1 MSEENPLPKVDASDG
16 PSVRTTSDVEP
27 APPPHT
33 ASGADTVSGSDVASD
48 ADAPA
53 PASHA
58 ARPDRGS
65 GRLSALA
72 RPVPMLSLALVASL
86 LLSLFLL
93 IRGPGDESD
102 GGRAELLGVAETYA
116 INLSSYDYAKLD
128 QDFARVLDAA
138 TGEFKEQ
145 YQVAK
150 ESLRAAI
157 VKFQGKATG
166 TVLARAVLSF
176 GGGQAQVIL
185 FVDQTVTNVNTAQP
199 RIDRLRMRMGLEK
212 HSGRWL
218 INKLDLV

>member
-1 MSEENPLPKVDASDG
+1 MSEENPMPKVDAPDE
-16 PSVRTTSDVEP
+16 PSWVRTTSDVEP
-27 APPPHT
+27 ASPLDT
-33 ASGADTVSGSDVASD
+33 AAGAG
-48 ADAPA
+48 APV

-58 ARPDRGS
+58 ARSGRGS
-65 GRLSALA
+65 GRLRALA

-93 IRGPGDESD
+93 IRGPGEESD

-128 QDFARVLDAA
+128 QDFARVLDTA
-138 TGEFKEQ
+138 TGEFKDQ

-150 ESLRAAI
+150 ESLREAI
-157 VKFQGKATG
+157 VKFRGKATG

-185 FVDQTVTNVNTAQP
+185 FVDQTVTNANTAQP